1 MLDKFSKKESPILGI
16 LGLGGGIARAAG
28 GADPIDASGGSKT
41 FSGSYTIHTFSYPT
55 SDNFVVNSGEGE
67 CDILVIAGGGAGG
80 SGGVAGWYGGGG
92 GAGGYAYATGYSV
105 APGTYP
111 ISVGNGGSGNAGTRG
126 SSGANSFFNLSGGS
140 ANSIF
145 CQGGGGGG
153 DGQYPGISPDAPGY
167 DGGNG
172 GGSGSHL
179 DSSSS
184 TPGGSAVQPAQ
195 NPGFSNGTLE
205 QYGYAGGNEAGGTG
219 DGRGGGGGGAGA
231 AGQNS
236 PGPTPLNGRGGAGR
250 ENSISGSPVTYA
262 VGAPTYEGD
271 PQPSTSGSGGPGK
284 AGGAAGGSG
293 QAGVVIVRYLT

>member
-1 MLDKFSKKESPILGI
+1 MLGF
-16 LGLGGGIARAAG
+16 GGGNASKLVG
-28 GADPIDASGGSKT
+28 GSDPIDASGGAKT
-41 FSGSYTIHTFSYPT
+41 TSGNYTIHTFSYPT

-80 SGGVAGWYGGGG
+80 SGGPAGWYGGGG

-105 APGTYP
+105 TPGTYP

-126 SSGANSFFNLSGGS
+126 SSGANSWFNLPVPSGK
-140 ANSIF
+140 IF

-153 DGQYPGISPDAPGY
+153 DGAYPGISGDAPGY

-179 DSSSS
+179 DSSST

-195 NPGFSNGTLE
+195 NPDFSNGTLE

-219 DGRGGGGGGAGA
+219 DGRGGGGGGAGG

-262 VGAPTYEGD
+262 VGAPSYEGD

-284 AGGAAGGSG
+284 ASGAAGGSG